1 MDAWF
6 FLSFPRCDTS
16 RIAGPEGAKNL
27 AGQKCPPPDSNPFS
41 GVEFGKIWLGCQ
53 DNSPQAQIAAS
64 NSRNAVSFSSAC
76 TMKRFPSRCASAI
89 RSFDFE
95 EFDDMEK

>member
-6 FLSFPRCDTS
+6 FLSFPRCNTS

-41 GVEFGKIWLGCQ
+41 GVEFGKNLARLSRQ
-53 DNSPQAQIAAS
+53 FAAS
-64 NSRNAVSFSSAC
+64 VDRGFEFHKSGLLFIGAHNETVPIIAVRVSN
-76 TMKRFPSRCASAI
+76 PD
-89 RSFDFE
+89 RSPFGIDG
-95 EFDDMEK
+95 